1 MRIREYF
8 YYLFYYFLFFAASA
22 PCASG
27 QFPGA
32 SDRSDFGFSIKSE
45 QSEILSVAA
54 TWRFVPGCVFGLCV
68 SEQRIP
74 GFYAQ
79 SRRISEQRSSVA
91 AVQSHHFSVAAT
103 QSDYSSSVVVVI
115 IAGIHCGVES
125 GNDVN
130 KPASHGNR
138 MISES
143 LIESA

>member
-8 YYLFYYFLFFAASA
+8 YYLSYYFLLFCGF
-22 PCASG
+22 CALCVRAVSRR
-27 QFPGA
+27 F
-32 SDRSDFGFSIKSE
+32 RSFGFRVFNKIRTI
-45 QSEILSVAA
+45 EILSVAA

-74 GFYAQ
+74 GLYAQ

-91 AVQSHHFSVAAT
+91 AVQSHHFSVAST